1 MGRWVCSSARR
12 PPRSPPWTDGLYLTI
27 SLMLIAPTWSNKS
40 TKRASSRLD
49 AVLHLDTC
57 VLVPT
62 VPYHRS
68 LLDWFQFPSLH
79 PTPSSTTLHD
89 DPHDP
94 RQPFTLE
101 SCPRRHSEALLTKS
115 DCISRTASPL
125 EGDHQSPTL
134 HERSSRSLLTPLQ
147 RQPAC

>member
-1 MGRWVCSSARR
+1 MGPLV
-12 PPRSPPWTDGLYLTI
+12 RSPPATLATMDRWAVSNDFVDADRTDLEQQIYQT
-27 SLMLIAPTWSNKS
+27 
-40 TKRASSRLD
+40 ASSRLD

-115 DCISRTASPL
+115 DCISRAASPL